1 MASLSVGSG
10 KGGEDEAL
18 KALYRKYVRNEHN
31 TSTGRKPVSAK
42 KHAIP
47 HSDVLPGKCTSRLM
61 GSKVYV
67 EQVLDFC
74 AVEPFFEVSRCVFLG
89 VYSG

>member
-31 TSTGRKPVSAK
+31 TSTGRKPVSTE
-42 KHAIP
+42 
-47 HSDVLPGKCTSRLM
+47 SDLLVWK
-61 GSKVYV
+61 
-67 EQVLDFC
+67 
-74 AVEPFFEVSRCVFLG
+74 
-89 VYSG
+89 

>member
-31 TSTGRKPVSAK
+31 TSTGRKPVSAQ
-42 KHAIP
+42 KHASQLIP
-47 HSDVLPGKCTSRLM
+47 MWESVHGLI
-61 GSKVYV
+61 GSKVHV
-67 EQVLDFC
+67 D
-74 AVEPFFEVSRCVFLG
+74 FFEACGTYL
-89 VYSG
+89 

>member
-1 MASLSVGSG
+1 MHTVLIGEILSFVFVCRYIATFKQELSTSVASLSVGSG

-31 TSTGRKPVSAK
+31 TSTGRKPVRAQ

-47 HSDVLPGKCTSRLM
+47 HFDKL
-61 GSKVYV
+61 
-67 EQVLDFC
+67 
-74 AVEPFFEVSRCVFLG
+74 A
-89 VYSG
+89 